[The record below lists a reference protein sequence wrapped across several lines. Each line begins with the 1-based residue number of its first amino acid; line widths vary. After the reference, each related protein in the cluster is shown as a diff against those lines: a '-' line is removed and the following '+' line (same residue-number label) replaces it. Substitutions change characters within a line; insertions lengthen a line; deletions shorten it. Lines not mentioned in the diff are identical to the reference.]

1 MKKFLIRRILISMI
15 LLVFV
20 SMIIYGIMRCMPASF
35 VETKAMQ
42 LAEKPGAK
50 SYEEWLEQLNASY
63 GLDTGIIQGYFTWAS
78 KAVRGQFGDSWNFS
92 QPVLQKFSSVIWYYH
107 SDSGRCGGCEE
118 AVFHD
123 RLFDYGVCAHRNF
136 PSQLFLCDDPEMDIC
151 REAELAGSLWDRRPY
166 ASAAEPGWAGA

>member
-1 MKKFLIRRILISMI
+1 MI

-63 GLDTGIIQGYFTWAS
+63 GLDTGIIQGYFTWACQ
-78 KAVRGQFGDSWNFS
+78 GGEDSSAIPGILAN
-92 QPVLQKFSSVIWYYH
+92 
-107 SDSGRCGGCEE
+107 RC
-118 AVFHD
+118 F
-123 RLFDYGVCAHRNF
+123 RNF
-136 PSQLFLCDDPEMDIC
+136 PGDLVFLCAQPCSLYSGIII
-151 REAELAGSLWDRRPY
+151 AIPAGVAAARKQYSMTDYSITVFALIGISLPAFSLRR
-166 ASAAEPGWAGA
+166 S